1 MRRLLIT
8 CSVVVALIAATALI
22 FRTQSRSIE
31 LSAAAMPSLVEL
43 HAMAGVHQ
51 LPDQEI
57 DDQSLIFPA
66 SVKQ

>member
-1 MRRLLIT
+1 
-8 CSVVVALIAATALI
+8 
-22 FRTQSRSIE
+22 
-31 LSAAAMPSLVEL
+31 MPSLVEL

-51 LPDQEI
+51 LADQEI